1 MANAYPRLLR
11 ATEVDRSAAR
21 SLQRRHRAGALV
33 RIADGVY
40 VDTAV
45 WQSMSAIERHLALA
59 RALAPTVRPT
69 AAFSHLTAAIALG
82 WPLVGPPP
90 ARVHVTDAVTS
101 RTEHRA
107 HLVRHAGEPD
117 LGPRPVSMGGVPITG
132 PLRTAIDLA
141 ATLEPAV
148 AAVAVDH
155 AVRTRLV
162 TIDDFVAALP
172 GPRRRGSVRGRTVA
186 EALDPLHESAGE
198 SYTAIRM
205 VEIGLPR
212 PVAQHEFRSAD
223 GRTDRVDFWFEE
235 LGVVV
240 EFDGKQ
246 KYVDREV
253 LGARSPDEALWH
265 EKVREDRLRAF
276 TAVRTVVR
284 PTWWHLVD
292 PDRLRALFR
301 QHRVHF

>member
-1 MANAYPRLLR
+1 MSTAQPRLLR
-11 ATEVDRSAAR
+11 ADDRARSR
-21 SLQRRHRAGALV
+21 SLQRRHRAGLLV
-33 RIADGVY
+33 RVTDGVY
-40 VDTAV
+40 VDAPAWHAMTAV
-45 WQSMSAIERHLALA
+45 QRHLATA
-59 RALAPTVRPT
+59 RALAPALRST

-82 WPLVGPPP
+82 WPLVGRPPD
-90 ARVHVTDAVTS
+90 RVHVTDARTV

-107 HLVRHAGEPD
+107 HLVRHAGEPALD
-117 LGPRPVSMGGVPITG
+117 HRAMTLDGVPITG
-132 PLRTAIDLA
+132 ALRTAVDLA
-141 ATLEPAV
+141 ATVEPAV
-148 AAVAVDH
+148 AAVAIDH
-155 AVRTRLV
+155 AVRTRLITV
-162 TIDDFVAALP
+162 DDFVAALP

-212 PVAQHEFRSAD
+212 PVAQHEFRVEGGHA
-223 GRTDRVDFWFEE
+223 DRVDFWFEE

-246 KYVDREV
+246 KYVDREL
-253 LGARSPDEALWH
+253 LGERSPEEALWN
-265 EKVREDRLRAF
+265 EKLREDRLRSVSP
-276 TAVRTVVR
+276 VRTVVR

-301 QHRVHF
+301 QHRVHW